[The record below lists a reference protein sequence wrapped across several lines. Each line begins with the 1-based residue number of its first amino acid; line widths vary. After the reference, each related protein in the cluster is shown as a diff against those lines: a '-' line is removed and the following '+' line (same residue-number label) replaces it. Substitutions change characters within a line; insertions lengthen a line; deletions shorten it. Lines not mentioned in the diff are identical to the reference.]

1 VRKSKYI
8 AILMVMILF
17 FTSCGHGDNEAGKKG
32 DGMTITLHMRV
43 SESFNPLAVTHH
55 SVRDAFSLCYEPLF
69 TVNDKIEAEGVLAQ
83 DIVV

>member
-1 VRKSKYI
+1 MRF
-8 AILMVMILF
+8 L
-17 FTSCGHGDNEAGKKG
+17 
-32 DGMTITLHMRV
+32 TITLHMRV

-83 DIVV
+83 DIVVSDDCMTAVVNLKDSVLWHDGVSLTGSDVV